1 MEIMNSV
8 NITGRLTRDVHERLT
23 PAGKSVLNISV
34 AVNDYSGGE
43 EHTSFVDVVVWDKQN
58 LVPKLKKG
66 VLIGVTGKL
75 KQSRWETN
83 GQKRSKLEIIAFTV
97 DVLER
102 VEQPETPA
110 QSVSNDLYDADIP
123 F

>member
-1 MEIMNSV
+1 MNSV
-8 NITGRLTRDVHERLT
+8 NITGRLTRDAQERAT
-23 PAGKSVLNISV
+23 AGGLSVCNFSL
-34 AVNDYSGGE
+34 AVNDYQKGE
-43 EHTSFVDVVVWDKQN
+43 EYTSFIDVVMFD
-58 LVPKLKKG
+58 
-66 VLIGVTGKL
+66 IGVTGKL

>member
-1 MEIMNSV
+1 MNSV
-8 NITGRLTRDVHERLT
+8 NITGRLTRDAQERAT
-23 PAGKSVLNISV
+23 AGGLSVCNFSL
-34 AVNDYSGGE
+34 AVNDYQKGE
-43 EHTSFVDVVVWDKQN
+43 EYTSFIDVVMFDKPN
-58 LVPKLKKG
+58 LIPKLRKG

-75 KQSRWETN
+75 KQSRWETQ
-83 GQKRSKLEIIAFTV
+83 GQKRSKLEVIAFTV

>member
-1 MEIMNSV
+1 MNSV
-8 NITGRLTRDVHERLT
+8 NITGRLTRDVQERAT
-23 PAGKSVLNISV
+23 AAGVSVCNLSV
-34 AVNDYSGGE
+34 AINDYSGGE
-43 EHTSFVDVVVWDKQN
+43 EQTSFVDVVVWDKPN

-66 VLIGVTGKL
+66 VLIGVTGRL
-75 KQSRWETN
+75 KQSTWETQ
-83 GQKRSKLEIIAFTV
+83 GQKRSKIEIRAYTV

-102 VEQPETPA
+102 VKSPETPA

>member
-1 MEIMNSV
+1 MNSV
-8 NITGRLTRDVHERLT
+8 NITGRLTRDVHERAT
-23 PAGKSVLNISV
+23 AGGKSVCNLPV
-34 AVNDYSGGE
+34 AINDYSGGE
-43 EHTSFVDVVVWDKQN
+43 EHTSFVDVVMWDKPN

-83 GQKRSKLEIIAFTV
+83 GQKRSKLEIVAYTV

-102 VEQPETPA
+102 IEQPEAPA